1 MCKKNQLL
9 VQAPSLLAKS
19 WLRFWSHYGFKNVRN
34 VIEMALKLLFFAAK
48 SQKPLSGR
56 GLCPQATS
64 VIHLTCSGLFI
75 TGPKLDNICEKKT
88 TFGTISLF
96 LAKFWSRFCSHSLL
110 HIDFHAI
117 IYVASKR
124 SNKRCRVFFRHENK
138 FFKIAHNFKL

>member
-75 TGPKLDNICEKKT
+75 TGPKLDNICEKKNFWYNLPLLSKILVALLLALT
-88 TFGTISLF
+88 AAHRFSRDHIRRIQTI
-96 LAKFWSRFCSHSLL
+96 
-110 HIDFHAI
+110 
-117 IYVASKR
+117 
-124 SNKRCRVFFRHENK
+124 
-138 FFKIAHNFKL
+138 